1 MSYSINDSYLM
12 KGVFV
17 NLENKKFFLGGKV
30 VEVKSTNKFFE
41 VNIVKQDGTNPEFI
55 AYKTI
60 QSESTINIEKRKI
73 ESFTN
78 EAKKWFSV
86 KGHPLI
92 LSPLYIE
99 FIDNLPVIAMQ
110 YCEANLS
117 EYMASNEPDVIES
130 LIITA
135 QILKGLIY
143 LKENG
148 LESHQDLKPANI
160 LLRDLSKIYSDF
172 PPDNVHSSFRY
183 RAMIADFGLANAYK
197 ELGKKRGSLFYMA
210 PEQFDNT
217 NYTSFYPDIF
227 SVGVILT
234 ELITGKHPIGYKI
247 KDIYKKYNDKGKRE
261 QLVREWV
268 LNPVK
273 KIVLPNIPCADKIG
287 DLIEELLKLE
297 PKERPSYEDALSC
310 ILNILDE
317 IDSYSSEYLKLL
329 LDFYDSTGSHQSRWR
344 NLESLFLIVQ
354 LPEQE
359 EIVLNTLANEI
370 KGLREDLHTSGDL
383 VYLCYLIFA
392 LSSLLLKQKKT
403 AEVEEYALYII
414 NESNKWRDR
423 IRVEDRYPELK
434 FQGSILINKPSFS
447 DFEIY
452 AGVIGKAKSLLEQ
465 VWKKEDVERYFL
477 SLDNITQSAY
487 YQDIA
492 SQYHM
497 NGYGESN
504 NRHKLLLLDKCIELN
519 PKEATF
525 YYLKGLWLSQQLPI
539 ELILG
544 DIKNDDKKNLEDEI
558 LNNFKKANELN
569 PNWTAPRDYLS
580 S

>member
-1 MSYSINDSYLM
+1 M
-12 KGVFV
+12 
-17 NLENKKFFLGGKV
+17 ENEKKHFLGGKV
-30 VEVKSTNKFFE
+30 VEVKSTNKFFK
-41 VNIVKQDGTNPEFI
+41 VNIVKQEGTNPEFI

-60 QSESTINIEKRKI
+60 QSESTISIEKRKM

-78 EAKKWFSV
+78 EANKWFSV
-86 KGHPLI
+86 KDHPLI

-99 FIDNLPVIAMQ
+99 LLDNLPVIAMP

-117 EYMASNEPDVIES
+117 EYMACKEPDVIES

-143 LKENG
+143 LQENG
-148 LESHQDLKPANI
+148 VESHQDLKPANI

-172 PPDNVHSSFRY
+172 PPDKVHSSFRY

-217 NYTSFYPDIF
+217 SYTSFYPDIF

-247 KDIYKKYNDKGKRE
+247 KDIYKIYNDKGKRE
-261 QLVREWV
+261 KLVREWV

-273 KIVLPNIPCADKIG
+273 KIALPNIPCADKIG
-287 DLIEELLKLE
+287 NLIDELLKLE

-310 ILNILDE
+310 ILNILSE

-329 LDFYDSTGSHQSRWR
+329 LDFYDSTGNHQSRWKK
-344 NLESLFLIVQ
+344 LGSLSSIVK

-359 EIVLNTLANEI
+359 EFVLNSLTTEF
-370 KGLREDLHTSGDL
+370 KVLREELHTSGDL
-383 VYLCYLIFA
+383 VYLCYLTFA

-423 IRVEDRYPELK
+423 IKVEDRYPELMFK
-434 FQGSILINKPSFS
+434 GSIHIEKPSFS

-452 AGVIGKAKSLLEQ
+452 AGIIGKAKLLLEQ

-477 SLDNITQSAY
+477 SLDNITQSVY
-487 YQDIA
+487 YKNIA
-492 SQYHM
+492 SQYHI
-497 NGYGESN
+497 NGYDESN

-525 YYLKGLWLSQQLPI
+525 YYLKGLWLNQQLQFDR
-539 ELILG
+539 ILG
-544 DIKNDDKKNLEDEI
+544 ILKNDDEENLEGEI

-569 PNWTAPRDYLS
+569 PNWSAPRDYLS
-580 S
+580 L